1 MMLRCLNR
9 FRNMHFNRY
18 LATAAAEQ
26 SQHHHHWRARDHF
39 KSHWRDR
46 MKMRQW
52 ACRPRFPWVTAGVF
66 AYAGYW
72 LATRRDPEQLRLEEK
87 EQLRLKREHELAM
100 EELRLKY
107 AMGNATLLERVT
119 AETATPAATAAVTAA
134 VTAPVLSTSAA
145 TVKEVETNK
154 W

>member
-1 MMLRCLNR
+1 MLRCLNR

-18 LATAAAEQ
+18 LATAAAEHTN
-26 SQHHHHWRARDHF
+26 HHQWHARDHF

-66 AYAGYW
+66 TYAGYW
-72 LATRRDPEQLRLEEK
+72 LATRRDADQLRLEEK

-107 AMGNATLLERVT
+107 AVGNATLLERVT
-119 AETATPAATAAVTAA
+119 AETTTPAATAAVTAP
-134 VTAPVLSTSAA
+134 VTAPVLSTSA
-145 TVKEVETNK
+145 VKEVETDK